1 MRGAF
6 KNILR
11 FIFVLLVVAIATLG
25 CFIVYKKYILEE
37 TIIESV
43 GDLTVTYNNGSKIYV
58 DGSKEVTFTV
68 INSSEKDVI
77 YYIEYINTEG
87 VEKNKINFNLSDG
100 KVNVSDKLNDFNTI
114 IDKDIVIKGG
124 EMKEYRL
131 VLTSNIKFSFE
142 LNVELES
149 GTNTSFADT
158 LFANNEIK
166 EKPLTKVG
174 YEIATVNE
182 GLIKDVDDNGDTYY
196 FRGKVNNNY
205 LKIDNSLFRIVRI
218 NGDGSIRVVLDGV
231 IDGSKYYDNAVNND
245 FEGSLVQKTLNTWL
259 ENNLADYTNY
269 IQKTKFCND
278 NNTGI
283 DNLKAHNRVVVDHS
297 LP

>member
-1 MRGAF
+1 
-6 KNILR
+6 
-11 FIFVLLVVAIATLG
+11 
-25 CFIVYKKYILEE
+25 
-37 TIIESV
+37 
-43 GDLTVTYNNGSKIYV
+43 
-58 DGSKEVTFTV
+58 
-68 INSSEKDVI
+68 
-77 YYIEYINTEG
+77 
-87 VEKNKINFNLSDG
+87 
-100 KVNVSDKLNDFNTI
+100 
-114 IDKDIVIKGG
+114 
-124 EMKEYRL
+124 MKEYRL

-283 DNLKAHNRVVVDHS
+283 DNLKAHNRVVVDHISSFVCYDNLAASKVGLLSVDEMIYAGASVSEDNTSFYLYNENQGTSTYSMSGYKYNGVTYIPFMLNSTGKVVTNESGDS
-297 LP
+297 LHNIKPVINIIKTASVTGSGTVKDPYVLTK